1 MLSPRSYIVVLGAG
15 ESGVGA
21 AMLAKKKGFEVFV
34 SDRSNI
40 AAKYKEQLVECSI
53 AFEEG
58 THTADKI
65 LNADLV
71 IKSPGIPDK
80 APLIQELLN
89 NGVSI
94 ISEIEWG
101 YYFLEGGEVIA
112 ITGTNGKTTTA
123 TLTHH
128 ILKSANSNTI
138 LAGNIGDSFAAAV
151 AEQPQ
156 ASYVLEVSSFQLDGI
171 DQFRPHISVLTNIT
185 PDHLDRYNYS
195 FENYIGSKMRIVK
208 NQTAEDFFIY
218 DADDAVIAKEVEG
231 RLGEIAARLIPFSC
245 EKKLNEGAFLE
256 GDLLRIII
264 DNQTFTM
271 ETSKIPI
278 QGKHNLKN
286 TMAASTVAM
295 IKNIRREAIKQ
306 SIEGFTGVAH
316 RMEVFEEFSGVRF
329 INDSKATNVNA
340 TYFALESVKR
350 PVIWIAGGVDKGN
363 DYSALMPLVRE
374 KVKAILCI
382 GVDNQK
388 IIDTFGKVVSEIH
401 ELSTFEDTVALA
413 MRFAERGDTVM
424 LSPSCASFDRFK
436 NYEDR
441 GEQFK
446 KVVRSLD

>member
-1 MLSPRSYIVVLGAG
+1 MLSPKSYIVVLGAG

-21 AMLAKKKGFEVFV
+21 AVLAKKKGFEVFV

-58 THTADKI
+58 THTLDKI
-65 LNADLV
+65 INADLV

-89 NGVSI
+89 NGVSV

-128 ILKSANSNTI
+128 ILKGADSKTL

-151 AEQPQ
+151 AEQPE

-185 PDHLDRYNYS
+185 PDHLDRYDYS
-195 FENYIGSKMRIVK
+195 FDKYIGSKMRIVK

-218 DADDAVIAKEVEG
+218 DADDAVIAKEVER

-256 GDLLRIII
+256 GDLLKIII

-306 SIEGFTGVAH
+306 SIEGFTGVTH

-424 LSPSCASFDRFK
+424 LSPACASFDRFK
-436 NYEDR
+436 NYEER

>member
-1 MLSPRSYIVVLGAG
+1 MLRPDSYIVVLGAG

-21 AMLAKKKGFEVFV
+21 AALAKKKGFKVFV
-34 SDRSNI
+34 SDSSSI
-40 AAKYKEQLVECSI
+40 DSIYKEQLESLSV

-58 THTADKI
+58 AHTTERI
-65 LNADLV
+65 LSADLV
-71 IKSPGIPDK
+71 VKSPGIPDK
-80 APLIQELLN
+80 APLIQKLVA
-89 NGVSI
+89 NGVSV

-101 YYFLEGGEVIA
+101 FYFLEGGELVA

-128 ILKSANSNTI
+128 ILISRNNNTL
-138 LAGNIGDSFAAAV
+138 LAGNIGYSFAAAV
-151 AEQPQ
+151 AKRPS
-156 ASYVLEVSSFQLDGI
+156 ANYVLEVSSFQLDGI
-171 DQFRPHISVLTNIT
+171 QDFRPHISVLTNIT
-185 PDHLDRYNYS
+185 PDHLDRYDYS
-195 FENYIGSKMRIVK
+195 FKNYIGSKMRIVK
-208 NQTAEDFFIY
+208 NQTTEDFFIY
-218 DADDAVIAKEVEG
+218 DADDQVIANEVES
-231 RLGEIAARLIPFSC
+231 RSNEIAARLVPFSC
-245 EKKLNEGAFLE
+245 EKKLNQGAFLE
-256 GDLLRIII
+256 GDHFKIII

-306 SIEGFTGVAH
+306 SIEGFTGVTH

-329 INDSKATNVNA
+329 INDSKATNINA

-382 GVDNQK
+382 GVENQK
-388 IIDTFGKVVSEIH
+388 IVETFNKVIPEIH
-401 ELSTFEDTVALA
+401 ELSSLEDTVAMA

-424 LSPSCASFDRFK
+424 LSPACASFDRFK

-441 GEQFK
+441 GDQFK
-446 KVVRSLD
+446 QVVRSLD

>member
-21 AMLAKKKGFEVFV
+21 AMLAKKKGFKVFV

-40 AAKYKEQLVECSI
+40 ASKYKKQLVECSI

-58 THTADKI
+58 THTLDKI
-65 LNADLV
+65 LHADLV

-80 APLIQELLN
+80 APLVQELLN
-89 NGVSI
+89 NGVSV

-128 ILKSANSNTI
+128 ILKSANSNTL

-151 AEQPQ
+151 AEQPS

-171 DQFRPHISVLTNIT
+171 DQFKPHISVLTNIT
-185 PDHLDRYNYS
+185 PDHLDRYDYS
-195 FENYIGSKMRIVK
+195 FTNYIGSKMRIVK

-218 DADDAVIAKEVEG
+218 DADDAIIAAEVES

-256 GDLLRIII
+256 GDLLKIII

-316 RMEVFEEFSGVRF
+316 RMEVFEKFSGVRF

-374 KVKAILCI
+374 KVKVILCI

-388 IIDTFGKVVSEIH
+388 IVDTFGKVVSEIH

-424 LSPSCASFDRFK
+424 LSPACASFDRFK

>member
-1 MLSPRSYIVVLGAG
+1 MLSPKSYIVVLGAG

-21 AMLAKKKGFEVFV
+21 AVLAKKKGFEVFV

-58 THTADKI
+58 THSADKI

-89 NGVSI
+89 NGVSV

-128 ILKSANSNTI
+128 ILKGADSKTL

-151 AEQPQ
+151 AEQPE

-185 PDHLDRYNYS
+185 PDHLDRYDYS
-195 FENYIGSKMRIVK
+195 FDKYIGSKMRIVK

-218 DADDAVIAKEVEG
+218 DADDAVIAKEVES

-256 GDLLRIII
+256 GDLLKIII

-306 SIEGFTGVAH
+306 SIEGFTGVTH

-424 LSPSCASFDRFK
+424 LSPACASFDRFK
-436 NYEDR
+436 NYEER

>member
-1 MLSPRSYIVVLGAG
+1 MLRPDSYIVVLGAG

-21 AMLAKKKGFEVFV
+21 AALAKKKGFKVFV
-34 SDRSNI
+34 SDSSSI
-40 AAKYKEQLVECSI
+40 DSIYKERLESLSVT
-53 AFEEG
+53 FEEG
-58 THTADKI
+58 VHTTERI
-65 LNADLV
+65 LSADLV
-71 IKSPGIPDK
+71 VKSPGIPDK
-80 APLIQELLN
+80 APLIQKLVAK
-89 NGVSI
+89 GISV

-101 YYFLEGGEVIA
+101 FYFLEGGELVA

-128 ILKSANSNTI
+128 ILISRNNNTL

-151 AEQPQ
+151 AKRPS
-156 ASYVLEVSSFQLDGI
+156 ANYDLEVSSFQLDGI
-171 DQFRPHISVLTNIT
+171 QDFRPHISVLTNIT
-185 PDHLDRYNYS
+185 PDHLDRYDYS
-195 FENYIGSKMRIVK
+195 FKNYIGSKMRIVK
-208 NQTAEDFFIY
+208 NQTTEDFFIY
-218 DADDAVIAKEVEG
+218 DADDQVIANEVES
-231 RLGEIAARLIPFSC
+231 RSNEIAARLVPFSC
-245 EKKLNEGAFLE
+245 EKILNQGAFLE
-256 GDLLRIII
+256 GDHFKIII

-295 IKNIRREAIKQ
+295 IKSIRREAIKQ

-329 INDSKATNVNA
+329 INDSKATNINA

-382 GVDNQK
+382 GVENQK
-388 IIDTFGKVVSEIH
+388 IVETFNKVIPEIH
-401 ELSTFEDTVALA
+401 ELSSLEDTVAMA
-413 MRFAERGDTVM
+413 MRFAERGDTIM
-424 LSPSCASFDRFK
+424 LSPACASFDRFK

-441 GEQFK
+441 GDQFK
-446 KVVRSLD
+446 QVVRSLD

>member
-1 MLSPRSYIVVLGAG
+1 MLSPKSYIVVLGAG

-21 AMLAKKKGFEVFV
+21 AMLANKKGFKVFV

-40 AAKYKEQLVECSI
+40 ASKYKKQLVEGSI

-58 THTADKI
+58 THTLDKI
-65 LNADLV
+65 LHADVV

-80 APLIQELLN
+80 APLVQELLN
-89 NGVSI
+89 NGVSV

-128 ILKSANSNTI
+128 ILKSAHSNTL

-151 AEQPQ
+151 AEQPT

-185 PDHLDRYNYS
+185 PDHLDRYDYS
-195 FENYIGSKMRIVK
+195 FEKYIGSKMRIVK
-208 NQTAEDFFIY
+208 NQTTEDFFIY
-218 DADDAVIAKEVEG
+218 DADDAVIAKEVES
-231 RLGEIAARLIPFSC
+231 RSGEIAARLIPFSC

-256 GDLLRIII
+256 GDLLKIII

-306 SIEGFTGVAH
+306 SIEGFTGVTH

-388 IIDTFGKVVSEIH
+388 IIETFGKVVSEIH

-424 LSPSCASFDRFK
+424 LSPACASFDRFK

>member
-1 MLSPRSYIVVLGAG
+1 MLSPGSHIVVLGAG

-21 AMLAKKKGFEVFV
+21 AILAKKKGFKVFV

-40 AAKYKEQLVECSI
+40 ASKYKKQLVECSI

-58 THTADKI
+58 THTLDKI
-65 LNADLV
+65 LHADVV

-80 APLIQELLN
+80 APLVQELLN
-89 NGVSI
+89 NGVSV

-128 ILKSANSNTI
+128 ILKSAHSNTL

-151 AEQPQ
+151 AEQPT

-185 PDHLDRYNYS
+185 PDHLDRYDYS
-195 FENYIGSKMRIVK
+195 FEKYIGSKMRIVK
-208 NQTAEDFFIY
+208 NQTTEDFFIY
-218 DADDAVIAKEVEG
+218 DADDAVIAKEVES
-231 RLGEIAARLIPFSC
+231 RSGEIAARLIPFSC

-256 GDLLRIII
+256 GDLLKIII

-424 LSPSCASFDRFK
+424 LSPACASFDRFK

>member
-58 THTADKI
+58 THSADKI

-128 ILKSANSNTI
+128 ILKSANSNTL

-185 PDHLDRYNYS
+185 PDHLDRYDYS

-218 DADDAVIAKEVEG
+218 DADDAIITKEVES

-245 EKKLNEGAFLE
+245 EMKLNEGAFIE
-256 GDLLRIII
+256 GDLLKIII
-264 DNQTFTM
+264 DNQIFTM

-401 ELSTFEDTVALA
+401 ELSSFEDTVALA

-424 LSPSCASFDRFK
+424 LSPACASFHRFK

>member
-1 MLSPRSYIVVLGAG
+1 MLSPGSYIVVLGAG

-21 AMLAKKKGFEVFV
+21 AMLAKKKGFKVFV

-40 AAKYKEQLVECSI
+40 APKYKQQLEECSI
-53 AFEEG
+53 VFEEG
-58 THTADKI
+58 THTSEKI
-65 LNADLV
+65 LGADLV

-80 APLIQELLN
+80 APLVQELLN
-89 NGVSI
+89 NGVSV

-128 ILKSANSNTI
+128 ILKSDDSNTL

-151 AEQPQ
+151 AEQPE

-185 PDHLDRYNYS
+185 PDHLDRYNNS
-195 FENYIGSKMRIVK
+195 FDKYIGSKMRIVK

-218 DADDAVIAKEVEG
+218 DADDTVIAKEVEG
-231 RLGEIAARLIPFSC
+231 RSGEIAARLIPFSC

-256 GDLLRIII
+256 GDLLKIII

-424 LSPSCASFDRFK
+424 LSPACASFDRFK
-436 NYEDR
+436 NYEER
-441 GEQFK
+441 GKQFK

>member
-1 MLSPRSYIVVLGAG
+1 MLSPGSYIVVLGAG

-21 AMLAKKKGFEVFV
+21 AILAKKKGFEVFV

-40 AAKYKEQLVECSI
+40 ASKYKEQLVKCSI
-53 AFEEG
+53 VFEEG
-58 THTADKI
+58 THTVDKI
-65 LNADLV
+65 LHADLV

-80 APLIQELLN
+80 APLVQELLN
-89 NGVSI
+89 NGVSV

-128 ILKSANSNTI
+128 ILKSVNSNI
-138 LAGNIGDSFAAAV
+138 LLAGNIGDSFAAAV
-151 AEQPQ
+151 AEQPE

-185 PDHLDRYNYS
+185 PDHLDRYDYS
-195 FENYIGSKMRIVK
+195 FKNYIGSKMRIVK

-218 DADDAVIAKEVEG
+218 DTDDEVIAKEVES
-231 RLGEIAARLIPFSC
+231 RLDEIAARLVPFSC

-256 GDLLRIII
+256 GDFLKIII

-374 KVKAILCI
+374 KVKVILCI

-388 IIDTFGKVVSEIH
+388 IVDTFGKVVSEIH

-424 LSPSCASFDRFK
+424 LSPACASFDRFK

>member
-1 MLSPRSYIVVLGAG
+1 MLSPGSHIVVLGAG

-21 AMLAKKKGFEVFV
+21 AILAKKKGFEVFV

-40 AAKYKEQLVECSI
+40 ASKYKEQLVKCSI
-53 AFEEG
+53 VFEEG
-58 THTADKI
+58 THTVDKI
-65 LNADLV
+65 LHADLV
-71 IKSPGIPDK
+71 IKSPGIPDN
-80 APLIQELLN
+80 APLVQELLN
-89 NGVSI
+89 NGVSV

-101 YYFLEGGEVIA
+101 YYFLEGGEIIA

-128 ILKSANSNTI
+128 ILKSVNSNI
-138 LAGNIGDSFAAAV
+138 LLAGNIGDSFAAAV
-151 AEQPQ
+151 AEQPE

-185 PDHLDRYNYS
+185 PDHLDRYDYS
-195 FENYIGSKMRIVK
+195 FKNYIGSKMRIVK
-208 NQTAEDFFIY
+208 NQNAEDFFIY
-218 DADDAVIAKEVEG
+218 DTDDEVIAKEVES
-231 RLGEIAARLIPFSC
+231 RLDEIAARLIPFSC

-256 GDLLRIII
+256 GDFLKIII

-316 RMEVFEEFSGVRF
+316 RMEVFEEYSGVRF

-382 GVDNQK
+382 GIDNQK
-388 IIDTFGKVVSEIH
+388 IIDTFGKVVSEIY
-401 ELSTFEDTVALA
+401 ELSTLEDTVALA
-413 MRFAERGDTVM
+413 MRFAERGDTVI
-424 LSPSCASFDRFK
+424 LSPACASFDRFK

>member
-1 MLSPRSYIVVLGAG
+1 M
-15 ESGVGA
+15 
-21 AMLAKKKGFEVFV
+21 
-34 SDRSNI
+34 
-40 AAKYKEQLVECSI
+40 
-53 AFEEG
+53 
-58 THTADKI
+58 
-65 LNADLV
+65 
-71 IKSPGIPDK
+71 
-80 APLIQELLN
+80 
-89 NGVSI
+89 
-94 ISEIEWG
+94 
-101 YYFLEGGEVIA
+101 
-112 ITGTNGKTTTA
+112 
-123 TLTHH
+123 
-128 ILKSANSNTI
+128 
-138 LAGNIGDSFAAAV
+138 
-151 AEQPQ
+151 
-156 ASYVLEVSSFQLDGI
+156 DGI

-185 PDHLDRYNYS
+185 PDHLDRYDYS

-218 DADDAVIAKEVEG
+218 DADDAVIAKEVAG
-231 RLGEIAARLIPFSC
+231 RLSEIAARLIPFSC

-256 GDLLRIII
+256 GDLLKIII

-424 LSPSCASFDRFK
+424 LSPACASFDRFK

>member
-1 MLSPRSYIVVLGAG
+1 MLRPDSYIVVLGAG

-21 AMLAKKKGFEVFV
+21 AALAKKKGFKVFV
-34 SDRSNI
+34 SDSSSI
-40 AAKYKEQLVECSI
+40 DSIYKEQLESLSV
-53 AFEEG
+53 AYEEG
-58 THTADKI
+58 AHTTERI
-65 LNADLV
+65 LSADLV
-71 IKSPGIPDK
+71 VKSPGIPDK
-80 APLIQELLN
+80 APLIQKLVA
-89 NGVSI
+89 NGVSV

-101 YYFLEGGEVIA
+101 FYFLEGGELVA

-128 ILKSANSNTI
+128 ILISRNNNTL

-151 AEQPQ
+151 AKRPS
-156 ASYVLEVSSFQLDGI
+156 ANYVLEVSSFQLDGI
-171 DQFRPHISVLTNIT
+171 QDFRPHISVLTNIT
-185 PDHLDRYNYS
+185 PDHLDRYDYS
-195 FENYIGSKMRIVK
+195 FKNYIGSKMRIVK
-208 NQTAEDFFIY
+208 NQTTEDFFIY
-218 DADDAVIAKEVEG
+218 DADDQVIANEVES
-231 RLGEIAARLIPFSC
+231 RSNEIAARLVPFSC
-245 EKKLNEGAFLE
+245 KKKLDQGAFLE
-256 GDLLRIII
+256 GDHFKIII

-306 SIEGFTGVAH
+306 SIEGFTGVTH

-329 INDSKATNVNA
+329 INDSKATNINA

-382 GVDNQK
+382 GVENQK
-388 IIDTFGKVVSEIH
+388 IVETFSKVIPEIH
-401 ELSTFEDTVALA
+401 ELSSLEDTVAMA
-413 MRFAERGDTVM
+413 MRFAERGDTIM
-424 LSPSCASFDRFK
+424 LSPACASFDRFK

-441 GEQFK
+441 GDQFK
-446 KVVRSLD
+446 QVVRSLD

>member
-21 AMLAKKKGFEVFV
+21 AMLAKKKSFKVFV

-40 AAKYKEQLVECSI
+40 ASKYKKQLVECSI

-58 THTADKI
+58 THTLDKI
-65 LNADLV
+65 LHADLV

-80 APLIQELLN
+80 APLVQELLN
-89 NGVSI
+89 NGVSV

-128 ILKSANSNTI
+128 ILKSANSNTL

-151 AEQPQ
+151 AEQPS

-171 DQFRPHISVLTNIT
+171 DQFKPHISVLTNIT
-185 PDHLDRYNYS
+185 PDHLDRYDYS
-195 FENYIGSKMRIVK
+195 FTNYIGSKMRIVK

-218 DADDAVIAKEVEG
+218 DADDAIIAAEVES

-256 GDLLRIII
+256 GDLLKIII

-374 KVKAILCI
+374 KVKVILCI

-388 IIDTFGKVVSEIH
+388 IVDTFGKVVSEIH

-424 LSPSCASFDRFK
+424 LSPACASFDRFK